1 MSVSP
6 YNITKIAET
15 AGTTDRDVPRHIAII
30 MDGNG
35 RWAKRRS
42 LPRSAGHKQGVEAIR
57 RTVRASLEIGI
68 EHLTLYSFSSENWSR
83 PADEVKYLLTLLRRF
98 VHQDVSELHAAGV
111 KVNVIGNRENLAK
124 DLVGLIE
131 QSEKMTE
138 GNSAMTLN
146 MAFNY
151 GSRDEITRAARHLAC
166 EVAAGRLDP
175 DLIDE
180 TSISNVIDTA
190 GIPDPDLVIR
200 TSGEQRLSNFLLWQC
215 AYAELVF
222 FDEHWPDF
230 SSEHLERAIGVFN
243 TRERR
248 FGGVELAKAAPA

>member
-6 YNITKIAET
+6 YNIET
-15 AGTTDRDVPRHIAII
+15 ATKPAREGELEPPRHVAII

-57 RTVRASLEIGI
+57 RTVKAALERGI
-68 EHLTLYSFSSENWSR
+68 EHVTLYSFSSENWSR
-83 PADEVKYLLTLLRRF
+83 PADEVKFLLTLLHRF

-111 KVNVIGNRENLAK
+111 KVNVIGNRENHSA
-124 DLVGLIE
+124 DLVELIE
-131 QSEKMTE
+131 RSEKLTSA
-138 GNSAMTLN
+138 NKAMTLN

-151 GSRDEITRAARHLAC
+151 GSRDELTRAARHLAR
-166 EVAAGRLDP
+166 EAAAGRLDP
-175 DLIDE
+175 E
-180 TSISNVIDTA
+180 TIEEASIGEVIDTA

-230 SSEHLERAIGVFN
+230 SIEHLDRAIEIYNG
-243 TRERR
+243 RERR
-248 FGGVELAKAAPA
+248 FGGVKLASVAPA